1 MNLYKIVLVD
11 DEEEIRKGIIRRIKW
26 GELGF
31 SVVGEA
37 ENGLEALE
45 VIEKTL
51 PDLVVADIKMPF
63 MDGIHLTVEIRDR
76 FPTIKVI
83 ILSGFDDFEY
93 AQEAL
98 KLGVI
103 RYILKPI
110 NAMEINTLLRE
121 VKLLL
126 DEEILS
132 KSNLSTLKVAYKKS
146 LPLLRERFLN
156 QWIEG
161 HTERRVIE
169 ENLHALDIQLGNHPL
184 VVAIMRPD
192 EIYKQVIQQA
202 SITNKNLLKLAI
214 FNIAEEITQVEKLGS
229 LFARREGFIIVISL
243 QEGEH
248 PKSSSH
254 VFRGLEQIRSAV
266 KKYLNTT
273 LTIGVGSLCNDYT
286 LLYKSYLDATSALD
300 YTITIGNDKLIYLDD
315 IEPTRHVEPF
325 LEEADEHMLLTMIKL
340 GQEEKIEEMIYEF
353 LGQINGECMALRE
366 YQIYIVGLLASI
378 LKLGRSMKVDMS
390 AVLPQDT
397 NLLEALSRLST
408 QEEIQMWLSG
418 ICLGVARDINNSRKD
433 SKNEL
438 IKKAVEYMHLYYED
452 ETLNAEA
459 ICNFLHISTT
469 YFSALF
475 KKEMHITFSNYLT
488 QIRIEKAKHL
498 LQTTDKKAAEIGYAV
513 GYPEGHYF
521 SYVFK
526 KITGYAPT
534 EYRNGKV

>member
-273 LTIGVGSLCNDYT
+273 LTIGV
-286 LLYKSYLDATSALD
+286 
-300 YTITIGNDKLIYLDD
+300 
-315 IEPTRHVEPF
+315 
-325 LEEADEHMLLTMIKL
+325 
-340 GQEEKIEEMIYEF
+340 
-353 LGQINGECMALRE
+353 
-366 YQIYIVGLLASI
+366 
-378 LKLGRSMKVDMS
+378 
-390 AVLPQDT
+390 
-397 NLLEALSRLST
+397 
-408 QEEIQMWLSG
+408 
-418 ICLGVARDINNSRKD
+418 
-433 SKNEL
+433 
-438 IKKAVEYMHLYYED
+438 
-452 ETLNAEA
+452 
-459 ICNFLHISTT
+459 
-469 YFSALF
+469 
-475 KKEMHITFSNYLT
+475 
-488 QIRIEKAKHL
+488 
-498 LQTTDKKAAEIGYAV
+498 
-513 GYPEGHYF
+513 
-521 SYVFK
+521 
-526 KITGYAPT
+526 
-534 EYRNGKV
+534 